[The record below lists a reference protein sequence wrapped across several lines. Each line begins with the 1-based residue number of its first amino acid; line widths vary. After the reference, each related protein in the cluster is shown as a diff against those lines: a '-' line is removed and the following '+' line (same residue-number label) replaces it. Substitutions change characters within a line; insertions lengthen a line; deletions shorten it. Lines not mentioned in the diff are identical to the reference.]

1 MTTDIILIYLCGLY
15 SLGFAI
21 FHLLFWRL
29 FDWKNDLKKLTIANK
44 AIIQIANTRLIY
56 FFMFV
61 AFVCFYCT
69 KELVE
74 TRLGNI
80 FLIGISIFWLG
91 RTIEQF
97 IFLSVKNRMVNIL
110 TFIFAIGTILFV
122 LPLLS
127 SKCFYLIDN

>member
-1 MTTDIILIYLCGLY
+1 MTINIIIIYLCGLY
-15 SLGFAI
+15 SLGFGI
-21 FHLLFWRL
+21 FHMFFWRL

-69 KELVE
+69 NELIE
-74 TRLGNI
+74 TRLGNV

-97 IFLSVKNRMVNIL
+97 IFLRVKNKIVNIL
-110 TFIFAIGTILFV
+110 TFIFVIGMILFV
-122 LPLLS
+122 LPFFL
-127 SKCFYLIDN
+127 